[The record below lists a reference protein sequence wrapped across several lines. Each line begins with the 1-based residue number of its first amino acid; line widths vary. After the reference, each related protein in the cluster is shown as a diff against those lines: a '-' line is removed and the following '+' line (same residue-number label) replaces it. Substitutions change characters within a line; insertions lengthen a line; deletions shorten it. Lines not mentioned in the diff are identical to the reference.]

1 LAPHARGCE
10 VQQKGW
16 RNLHPFCRPP
26 TRAGARTLVDLPESF
41 HTLAP
46 HARGREVQRTISVVL
61 INPLRLAPHARG
73 REVQPVLIDLLDHV
87 ATAPHA
93 RGREVQHVGEV

>member
-1 LAPHARGCE
+1 
-10 VQQKGW
+10 
-16 RNLHPFCRPP
+16 
-26 TRAGARTLVDLPESF
+26 
-41 HTLAP
+41 
-46 HARGREVQRTISVVL
+46 VQRTISVVL